1 GDIVDDAVDLVDAD
15 EGTLKA
21 NDPAPHH
28 VEEVAITDQAFRAI
42 LVQNRARV
50 DLRCDLI
57 GDPRREIGFDQSG
70 DHIHGRTLR
79 GQDEVNPDGAG
90 HLCEPCDRPFDL
102 LTGRHHQVGQLIHDH
117 DDIGKVDEA
126 ILRAQLLLLYLLVV
140 LFDAADSCFG
150 EEIIPDLHFSLA
162 ALQHAEGFI
171 KVRDDGV
178 AAVLR
183 HRNEVICD
191 GLVLLQF
198 DLFWIDHH
206 ELQIGRMARVQEPG
220 DKRIQPDR
228 LARASGAGN
237 QQVREL
243 GEVLHEDLPLD
254 GLADGDGQLHFRI
267 AEARRTNYIPNLNQ
281 LPVTVGDLHADRRL
295 PRDGRN
301 HPDAFGRH

>member
-1 GDIVDDAVDLVDAD
+1 
-15 EGTLKA
+15 
-21 NDPAPHH
+21 
-28 VEEVAITDQAFRAI
+28 
-42 LVQNRARV
+42 
-50 DLRCDLI
+50 
-57 GDPRREIGFDQSG
+57 
-70 DHIHGRTLR
+70 
-79 GQDEVNPDGAG
+79 
-90 HLCEPCDRPFDL
+90 
-102 LTGRHHQVGQLIHDH
+102 
-117 DDIGKVDEA
+117 
-126 ILRAQLLLLYLLVV
+126 
-140 LFDAADSCFG
+140 
-150 EEIIPDLHFSLA
+150 
-162 ALQHAEGFI
+162 

-237 QQVREL
+237 QLVREL

-254 GLADGDGQLHFRI
+254 GLADGDGKLHFRI

-301 HPDAFGRH
+301 HPDAFGRHGHSQVVLERGDAADLYPWSRRELIKRHGRSDDRIDATDLDVIGLEDRKSTRL